1 MWVLKLQLRNLN
13 TKVLDYEDNKS
24 FNIWQDMTK
33 GHYRLVD
40 GRVIGRSLQ
49 YTLSTLGKDRFYWAH
64 MQQCH
69 IPLLRESVPRQK
81 WPCVTLNLTMEH
93 EWKSLTLHYLQSSWT
108 QFTTGA
114 IRIPLFLRYHH
125 QCPSSSPPPHLSC
138 WLIRPHRGYRLSS

>member
-49 YTLSTLGKDRFYWAH
+49 YTLSTLGKDRFNWAH

-93 EWKSLTLHYLQSSWT
+93 KWKSLTQHYLQSSW
-108 QFTTGA
+108 
-114 IRIPLFLRYHH
+114 P
-125 QCPSSSPPPHLSC
+125 SSPPGLSEFHSSWDITINVHQVPHLLTFFAG
-138 WLIRPHRGYRLSS
+138 WYAPHRGYRLSS